1 MTVVRLSRAH
11 HPVTTL
17 GHGKRAGV
25 WVQGCTIG
33 CPGCISQDTWP
44 STPDSAVP
52 VATVLAWLTG
62 LPGPL
67 DGLTVSGGEPFQQP
81 EALVAILAGARAHFG
96 DGFDLLVYSGYSE
109 SRLRRDAARRR
120 ALELC
125 DAVVAGP
132 YVERL
137 NVGQRWQGSRN
148 QRPIPL
154 TELGRQRYGNVA
166 DDLGRPRLQVGVE
179 QDRIWAVGIPRR
191 GDMARLEIRL
201 RSAGITWGEVSWH
214 S

>member
-1 MTVVRLSRAH
+1 MTVVRLSRTH

-17 GHGKRAGV
+17 GHGTRAGV

-33 CPGCISQDTWP
+33 CAGCVSQDTWP
-44 STPDSAVP
+44 STSDSEVP
-52 VATVLAWLTG
+52 VVTVLAWLAG
-62 LPGPL
+62 LPRPL

-81 EALVAILAGARAHFG
+81 EALAALLSGARAHFG
-96 DGFDLLVYSGYSE
+96 AGFDLLVYSGYSE
-109 SRLRRDAARRR
+109 SRLRRDAARRA

-137 NVGQRWQGSRN
+137 NIGQRWQGSSN
-148 QRPIPL
+148 QRLVSL
-154 TELGRQRYGNVA
+154 TELGRQRYGDVA

-179 QDRIWAVGIPRR
+179 QERIWAVGIPRR
-191 GDMARLEIRL
+191 GDMARLETRL
-201 RSAGITWGEVSWH
+201 RSAGITLGEVSWP

>member
-1 MTVVRLSRAH
+1 MTAVRLSRTH

-17 GHGKRAGV
+17 GHGVRAG
-25 WVQGCTIG
+25 CA
-33 CPGCISQDTWP
+33 GCISQDTWP

-52 VATVLAWLTG
+52 VGTVLAWLAG

-81 EALVAILAGARAHFG
+81 EALAALLSGVRASFG
-96 DGFDLLVYSGYSE
+96 PGFDLLVYTGYAQ
-109 SRLRRDAARRR
+109 SRLRRDTARRA

-125 DAVVAGP
+125 DAIVAGP

-148 QRPIPL
+148 QRLIPL
-154 TELGRQRYGNVA
+154 TDLGRQRYGDVA
-166 DDLGRPRLQVGVE
+166 DDLGRPRLQIGVE
-179 QDRIWAVGIPRR
+179 RERIWAVGIPRR
-191 GDMARLEIRL
+191 GDMARLETRL
-201 RSAGITWGEVSWH
+201 RSAGITLGEVSWH

>member
-1 MTVVRLSRAH
+1 MTVLRLSRLH

-17 GHGKRAGV
+17 GHGTRAGV
-25 WVQGCTIG
+25 WFQGCTIG
-33 CPGCISQDTWP
+33 CAGCVSRDTWP
-44 STPDSAVP
+44 STSDSEVL
-52 VATVLAWLTG
+52 VATVLARLAE

-81 EALVAILAGARAHFG
+81 EALAALLTGARARFG
-96 DGFDLLVYSGYSE
+96 PGFDLLVYSGYAE
-109 SRLRRDAARRR
+109 SRLRRDAARRA

-137 NVGQRWQGSRN
+137 NVGQRWQGSSN
-148 QRPIPL
+148 QRLIPL
-154 TELGRQRYGNVA
+154 TDLGWQRYGDPS
-166 DDLGRPRLQVGVE
+166 DDAGRPRLQLEVGR
-179 QDRIWAVGIPRR
+179 DRIWAVGIPRR
-191 GDMARLEIRL
+191 GDMARLETRL
-201 RSAGITWGEVSWH
+201 RSAGIALGEVSWR